1 VSYLSILNKI
11 SDRFLLNDIVILL
24 KILSENLF
32 LFNADS
38 GVYSQAL
45 KNYSNEGL
53 PSFTNLRTFSWVS
66 TSIRTAMDFDVL
78 SLGSSISL
86 YDYTMNLIRS

>member
-1 VSYLSILNKI
+1 MSYFSILNKI

-24 KILSENLF
+24 RILSENLL

-38 GVYSQAL
+38 GVCSQAL

-53 PSFTNLRTFSWVS
+53 PSFTNFRTFYWVS

-78 SLGSSISL
+78 SRGSRISL
-86 YDYTMNLIRS
+86 YEYAMNLIRS